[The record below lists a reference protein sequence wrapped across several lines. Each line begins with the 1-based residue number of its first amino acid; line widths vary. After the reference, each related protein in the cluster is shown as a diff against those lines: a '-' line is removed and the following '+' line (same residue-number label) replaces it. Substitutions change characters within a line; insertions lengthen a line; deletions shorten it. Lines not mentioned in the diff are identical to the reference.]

1 MFSQGERVWHLAE
14 SEEECG
20 NYSELYQ
27 SHEKPYDL
35 CSEVGWK
42 KIIDNILQNHKSFY
56 SSKVNVTMNI
66 CSTRDTDKVMPSE
79 MVEGDEETAAAAEP
93 RHEGHDHNEED
104 HEHKMYA
111 PREDAEWEFKTGT
124 CVFRLQ

>member
-1 MFSQGERVWHLAE
+1 MKTKS
-14 SEEECG
+14 
-20 NYSELYQ
+20 
-27 SHEKPYDL
+27 KIL
-35 CSEVGWK
+35 CLV
-42 KIIDNILQNHKSFY
+42 LRNHKIFF

-66 CSTRDTDKVMPSE
+66 CSTRDTDKVMALE
-79 MVEGDEETAAAAEP
+79 MIEEEDEETAAAEP
-93 RHEGHDHNEED
+93 RHKGHDHNEED

>member
-1 MFSQGERVWHLAE
+1 
-14 SEEECG
+14 
-20 NYSELYQ
+20 
-27 SHEKPYDL
+27 
-35 CSEVGWK
+35 
-42 KIIDNILQNHKSFY
+42 
-56 SSKVNVTMNI
+56 MNI

-79 MVEGDEETAAAAEP
+79 MVEEDEETAAAEP
-93 RHEGHDHNEED
+93 RHEGHDHDEED